1 MLETAS
7 YVTKCSEDEEG
18 NLVLEF
24 PDGLLEMVGW
34 KSGDVL
40 DISTV
45 GEQIVLRKLSID
57 TAEKAS
63 IPG

>member
-7 YVTKCSEDEEG
+7 YITSCTEDEEG

-34 KSGDVL
+34 QEGDTL
-40 DISTV
+40 DIQTLADSIILRRISSEDSGIG
-45 GEQIVLRKLSID
+45 GES
-57 TAEKAS
+57 
-63 IPG
+63 